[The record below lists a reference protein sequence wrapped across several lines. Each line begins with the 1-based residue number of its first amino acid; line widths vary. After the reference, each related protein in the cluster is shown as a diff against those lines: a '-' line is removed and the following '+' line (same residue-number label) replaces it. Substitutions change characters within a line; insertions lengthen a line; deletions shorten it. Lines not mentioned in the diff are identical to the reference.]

1 MVYHTGLKP
10 IIGIFVDKISQ
21 QFIFMQV
28 QLRHELYLTVEIA
41 GPPYTEYLNS
51 TT

>member
-10 IIGIFVDKISQ
+10 IIGIFVDKISK
-21 QFIFMQV
+21 QFYFQV